1 MFEDERENCTE
12 LILYLVL
19 TFLSLQCFVNLL
31 LFYFLKVGFYLN
43 VLIFWDAQTLMGQA
57 QEPEDNQYRKAF
69 VFKYRFSFI
78 QTAIKEEFLASNSS
92 MFLMWFSKD

>member
-1 MFEDERENCTE
+1 
-12 LILYLVL
+12 
-19 TFLSLQCFVNLL
+19 
-31 LFYFLKVGFYLN
+31 
-43 VLIFWDAQTLMGQA
+43 MGQA

-92 MFLMWFSKD
+92 MFLMWFFKD